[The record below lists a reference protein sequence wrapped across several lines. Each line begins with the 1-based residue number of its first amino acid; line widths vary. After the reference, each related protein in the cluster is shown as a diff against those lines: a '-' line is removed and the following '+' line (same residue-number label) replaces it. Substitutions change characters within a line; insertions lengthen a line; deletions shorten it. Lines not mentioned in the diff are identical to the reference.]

1 MFFNRFAHLLL
12 SYHHFIITPD
22 GKDDEDKDLNLTP
35 QQPETQQNF
44 DKISFLS
51 DQVQSHLPFLARFLE
66 TQMFTLFIDQ
76 CVDKMSGTGGG
87 GTPITPTPFDV
98 RVSAIRDQSGESHI
112 RTPTYKEASNINT
125 TNEILDNRL
134 QRVELTVTPQ
144 KINRSENQQPQN
156 NDCQNKE
163 SSDPQPPPSAAEQVG
178 LRSDDTK
185 RDGSGQAGIFPLLEP
200 SKFNVCNAKRRRG
213 KGGAPKLIKGK
224 SNISSIVLLR
234 TKNSFSSYAMHS
246 MTSRF
251 KIDKVNA

>member
-1 MFFNRFAHLLL
+1 
-12 SYHHFIITPD
+12 
-22 GKDDEDKDLNLTP
+22 
-35 QQPETQQNF
+35 
-44 DKISFLS
+44 
-51 DQVQSHLPFLARFLE
+51 
-66 TQMFTLFIDQ
+66 MFTLFIDQ

-87 GTPITPTPFDV
+87 GTPVTPTPFDV

-224 SNISSIVLLR
+224 SNTVALFYLISLR
-234 TKNSFSSYAMHS
+234 F
-246 MTSRF
+246 
-251 KIDKVNA
+251 